1 MKPLRDVKKD
11 SSDFSLF
18 YGFYIFFNGMKIFF
32 VCIKNYF

>member
-18 YGFYIFFNGMKIFF
+18 YGFYIFLMA
-32 VCIKNYF
+32 